1 MMNHEKMTLNLE
13 RIKVLDIMMAIQ
25 SIIFDFEK
33 EIRSEETTD
42 EQKQI
47 AQSAIDHRW
56 QPLLDNIK
64 RQFEEQDK

>member
-1 MMNHEKMTLNLE
+1 MMNHEIMTLNLE
-13 RIKVLDIMMAIQ
+13 RTKVLDIRMAIQ

-47 AQSAIDHRW
+47 AQSAIDRRW